1 MVTRK
6 KTVVTETSDSIE
18 STTAPAKKPTTRKPK
33 SAAAKLAA
41 AIGKDEDPKYRGMT
55 PKQIATD
62 KGEPW
67 VSVLSVELDPDNIG
81 AGAFELD
88 WNEKFLVQLI
98 RAGYQKEA
106 NEKDTVIVDRW
117 FQEVCKNVVMENYE
131 QWEANNADPEMRSI
145 NRKNLG
151 GGRTEVS

>member
-6 KTVVTETSDSIE
+6 KAAAPETPASAE
-18 STTAPAKKPTTRKPK
+18 SAAPPKKPTTRKPK
-33 SAAAKLAA
+33 STAAKLAA

-106 NEKDTVIVDRW
+106 HEKDTVIVDRW
-117 FQEVCKNVVMENYE
+117 FQEVCRNVVMENYE

-145 NRKNLG
+145 NRRNLG